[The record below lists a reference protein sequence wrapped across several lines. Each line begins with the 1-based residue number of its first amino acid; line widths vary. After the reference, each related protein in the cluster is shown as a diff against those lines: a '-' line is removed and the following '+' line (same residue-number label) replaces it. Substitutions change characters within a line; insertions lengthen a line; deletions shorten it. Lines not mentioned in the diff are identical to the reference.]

1 MRRPSST
8 GETSVSDPGLPTEPP
23 SKSQRKRDSHALQ
36 TLGERL
42 VELSDERL
50 LQLPVSERMIDAVRL
65 ARGIRAREGRRR
77 QMQFIGRLMRDADS
91 EAIQQAIEG
100 DRQQHRAET
109 ALMHA
114 AEQWRER
121 LLNDSNAVSLWLER
135 HPDTRTSLEK
145 LLPAAR
151 TEVAAGQHGRRYRE
165 LFRMV
170 RGALEPPSNADPS
183 HQS

>member
-1 MRRPSST
+1 MRRSSAT
-8 GETSVSDPGLPTEPP
+8 AETPVSDASFDPP

-42 VELSDERL
+42 VEISDERL

-77 QMQFIGRLMRDADS
+77 QMQFIGKLMREADS
-91 EAIQQAIEG
+91 ESIRQALDG
-100 DRQQHRAET
+100 DRQQHRTET

-121 LLNDSNAVSLWLER
+121 LLSDSSAATIWLER
-135 HPDTRTSLEK
+135 YPDTRETLPT
-145 LLPAAR
+145 LLDKAR
-151 TEVAAGQHGRRYRE
+151 AELATGQNGRRYRE
-165 LFRMV
+165 LFRLI
-170 RGALEPPSNADPS
+170 RATLEAPPPSKNSEPT
-183 HQS
+183 